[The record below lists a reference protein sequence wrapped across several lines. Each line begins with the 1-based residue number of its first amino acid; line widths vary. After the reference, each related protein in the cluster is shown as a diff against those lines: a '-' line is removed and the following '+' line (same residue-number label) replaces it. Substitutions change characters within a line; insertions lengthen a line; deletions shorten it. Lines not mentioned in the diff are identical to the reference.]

1 MCGRRDRMVQCTC
14 AIGAYHHLSCE
25 FAPRSWRGVLDT
37 TLCDKVY
44 HRLLTGP
51 FSSTNKTDRHARYN
65 LNIDE
70 SGV

>member
-1 MCGRRDRMVQCTC
+1 MDFTVCGRRDRMVQCTC

-44 HRLLTGP
+44 HRLLGYRLV
-51 FSSTNKTDRHARYN
+51 KTT
-65 LNIDE
+65 
-70 SGV
+70 